1 MNSLR
6 VNFYTYVM
14 GLGIVDAILVEKN
27 TKEIIIKN
35 KNRWNENYGD
45 NRGSWKEEGFQLT
58 IN

>member
-1 MNSLR
+1 MNFLR

-45 NRGSWKEEGFQLT
+45 NRG
-58 IN
+58 